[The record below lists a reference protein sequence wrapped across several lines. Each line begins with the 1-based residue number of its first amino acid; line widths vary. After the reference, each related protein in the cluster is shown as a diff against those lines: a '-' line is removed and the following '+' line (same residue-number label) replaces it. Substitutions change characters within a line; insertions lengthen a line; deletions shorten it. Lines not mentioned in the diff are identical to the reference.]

1 MMWLLLP
8 VDGRIIVSGI
18 ESSTFTQEDL
28 TKGVVSYEHSDQSL
42 SSKDSF
48 AFTVQAKGW
57 STEGTF
63 RIKIFKN
70 GYLSQPKVVSNL
82 VILAYEG
89 EHSVIDTSHL
99 EVKLSFLNICLKILM
114 NFSHS
119 VGIYGMFFLV
129 LSTYFENTECT
140 ELSIAI
146 CGSNIKLLLRYNYF
160 TVVNWV

>member
-1 MMWLLLP
+1 MQADDPFLRIANNVMVVMDHGSTKTLNTSLLSAETNMDIRSAAEILYDVNSP
-8 VDGRIIVSGI
+8 PSDGRIIVSGI

-48 AFTVQAKGW
+48 AFTVQAKGL

-63 RIKIFKN
+63 RIKIFKK
-70 GYLSQPKVVSNL
+70 GYLSLPKVMSNR

-99 EVKLSFLNICLKILM
+99 EVKLPFLNI
-114 NFSHS
+114 
-119 VGIYGMFFLV
+119 FFFK
-129 LSTYFENTECT
+129 Y
-140 ELSIAI
+140 
-146 CGSNIKLLLRYNYF
+146 
-160 TVVNWV
+160 